1 MLRLAVTQILDYPV
15 FYGFLGGQEEDDSD
29 VYEIIETPGSR
40 TLVEQLI
47 AMDLAGRP
55 VVQQISIGGM
65 SGWYAEVNN

>member
-1 MLRLAVTQILDYPV
+1 MYLF
-15 FYGFLGGQEEDDSD
+15 FYSFLGGQEDDDSD

-47 AMDLAGRP
+47 AMDLADRP

-65 SGWYAEVNN
+65 SGWYEEFNN

>member
-1 MLRLAVTQILDYPV
+1 MLLLKYWFVSV
-15 FYGFLGGQEEDDSD
+15 FYSLLGGQEDDDSD

-47 AMDLAGRP
+47 AMDLADRP

-65 SGWYAEVNN
+65 SGWYEEFNN

>member
-1 MLRLAVTQILDYPV
+1 LYLF
-15 FYGFLGGQEEDDSD
+15 FYSFLGGQEDDDSD

-47 AMDLAGRP
+47 AMDLADRP

-65 SGWYAEVNN
+65 SGWYEEFNN

>member
-1 MLRLAVTQILDYPV
+1 LLLLIFKYWIVSVYYSFP
-15 FYGFLGGQEEDDSD
+15 GGQEDDDSD

-47 AMDLAGRP
+47 AMDLADRP

-65 SGWYAEVNN
+65 SGWYEEFNN